1 MSGSEKS
8 RNRILIADDDEAI
21 RDFVT
26 AVLQG
31 DGELEITVCATG
43 TEVEAQLKS
52 KSFDVVLLDVWF
64 GDLNGLEL
72 LAEHKADLA
81 TSRVIM
87 MTADSTSQT
96 LLRAIRENAFQYI
109 RKPFSPDELRE
120 KVEAALAATAP
131 DRIEVISA
139 LSDWVEVLVPCSRV
153 AAARIQD
160 FIMQVKMDLKPEL
173 REIVSYVF
181 HELLLNAIEWGGK
194 LDPTRKVRIAFLH
207 TPRMV
212 LYRIQ
217 DPGSGF
223 SFDNIPHAAVSNEPD
238 DPLRHSRV
246 REEAG
251 MRPGGLGL
259 MMVKSMADELLY
271 NEAHN
276 EVVFVKYLD
285 RTPESTS

>member
-1 MSGSEKS
+1 MSGKEQPAKQV
-8 RNRILIADDDEAI
+8 LVGDDDEAI
-21 RDFVT
+21 RDFVS
-26 AVLQG
+26 AVLQ
-31 DGELEITVCATG
+31 DDDQLELTVCSTG
-43 TEVEAQLKS
+43 ASVEEQLKS
-52 KSFDVVLLDVWF
+52 KGFDVVLLDVWF
-64 GDLNGLEL
+64 GDRNGLEL
-72 LAEHKADLA
+72 LSQNKTELEN
-81 TSRVIM
+81 SRVIM

-120 KVEAALAATAP
+120 KVQSALTARAI

-139 LSDWVEVLVPCSRV
+139 RPDWVEVLVPCSRE

-160 FIMQVKMDLKPEL
+160 FIMQVKVDLKPDL

-217 DPGSGF
+217 DPGPGF

-238 DPLRHSRV
+238 DPLRHSRI

-271 NEAHN
+271 NEAQN

-285 RTPESTS
+285 RTSG

>member
-1 MSGSEKS
+1 MSGKKQPAKQV
-8 RNRILIADDDEAI
+8 LVGDDDEAI
-21 RDFVT
+21 RDFVS
-26 AVLQG
+26 AVLQ
-31 DGELEITVCATG
+31 DDDQLELTVCSTG
-43 TEVEAQLKS
+43 ASVEEQLKS
-52 KSFDVVLLDVWF
+52 KGFDVVLLDVWF
-64 GDLNGLEL
+64 GDRNGLEL
-72 LAEHKADLA
+72 LSQNKTELEN
-81 TSRVIM
+81 SRVIM

-120 KVEAALAATAP
+120 KVQSALTARAI

-139 LSDWVEVLVPCSRV
+139 RPDWVEVLVPCSRE

-160 FIMQVKMDLKPEL
+160 FIMQVKVDLKPDL

-217 DPGSGF
+217 DPGPGF

-238 DPLRHSRV
+238 DPLRHSRI

-271 NEAHN
+271 NEAQN

-285 RTPESTS
+285 RTSG

>member
-1 MSGSEKS
+1 MSGKEQPAKQV
-8 RNRILIADDDEAI
+8 LVGDDDEAI
-21 RDFVT
+21 RDFVS
-26 AVLQG
+26 AVLQ
-31 DGELEITVCATG
+31 DDDQLELTVCSTG
-43 TEVEAQLKS
+43 ASVEEQLKS
-52 KSFDVVLLDVWF
+52 KGFDVVLLDVWF
-64 GDLNGLEL
+64 GDRNGLEL
-72 LAEHKADLA
+72 LSQNKTELEN
-81 TSRVIM
+81 SRVIM

-96 LLRAIRENAFQYI
+96 LLRAISENAFQYI

-120 KVEAALAATAP
+120 KVQSALAARAI

-139 LSDWVEVLVPCSRV
+139 RPDWVEVLVPCSRE

-160 FIMQVKMDLKPEL
+160 FIMQVKVDLKPDL

-217 DPGSGF
+217 DPGPGF

-238 DPLRHSRV
+238 DPLRHSRI

-271 NEAHN
+271 NEAQN

-285 RTPESTS
+285 RTSG